1 MIKIDCIYIKNSS
14 SFGQFIAPWVQ
25 ERNLNS
31 SDYLNK
37 TEEADDGIDGIVIFS
52 ENQEIDRE
60 TEEIKNAF
68 DRRQKPVHKIDIN
81 GTLMVAI
88 SNLDVWL
95 ESNRCKKVLFV
106 GDDSLVKNP
115 NLERLFTHLH

>member
-14 SFGQFIAPWVQ
+14 SFGQFIAPWIQ